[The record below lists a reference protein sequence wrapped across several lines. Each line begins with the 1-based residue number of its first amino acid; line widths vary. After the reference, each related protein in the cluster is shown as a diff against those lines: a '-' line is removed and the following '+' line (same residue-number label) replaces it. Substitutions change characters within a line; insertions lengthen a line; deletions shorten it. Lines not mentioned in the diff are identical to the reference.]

1 MAENSKGR
9 SYGHNISL
17 NGPYWDGNISLS
29 FKIMNDSPDQIK
41 TMQQIVDSIKDL
53 DIVPASGQYT
63 YREKKEGEVSVSKDT
78 ITPEDVKDQP
88 MAVGLNEAVEAN
100 EIKAKTKQEE
110 YQPPIMK
117 VIAGVVVEGEGIKPV
132 FVAEEK
138 TEEVSATPKMT
149 RMSTMSVESSETNDI
164 NLSAAPTILSVD
176 TPMLLADTS
185 DDSKL
190 ITYGNLRTF
199 AGLTDARYVQ
209 LKAGDNKPG
218 SYLTSSEVDEK
229 IATQASNILNSGD
242 TILYKHDLIVTAGE
256 NMPGL
261 AYYYIHMSFY
271 DGSSQQFDLSKLYD
285 YLQPGNATTTIERP
299 VIYMADGY
307 CKATNDSIQK
317 IFAIGRNVTLFT
329 LAQLYIYSRR
339 VVLKPNPVK
348 YGWENPYKVPF
359 SSLTCTDTVTP
370 VKAV

>member
-63 YREKKEGEVSVSKDT
+63 YTEKKEGEVRVSKDT
-78 ITPEDVKDQP
+78 ITPEDIKDQP
-88 MAVGLNEAVEAN
+88 MVGGLDEAVETD
-100 EIKAKTKQEE
+100 EIKEETKQEE
-110 YQPPIMK
+110 YQPSIMK
-117 VIAGVVVEGEGIKPV
+117 VIAGVIVEGEGIKPV
-132 FVAEEK
+132 FVEEEK
-138 TEEVSATPKMT
+138 KEEVNATPKIA

-209 LKAGDNKPG
+209 LKAGDTTPG
-218 SYLTSSEVDEK
+218 SYLTSSEVDSK
-229 IATQASNILNSGD
+229 IATQASNFVTKGQIICYEHNIVLMITGRRASRTAYTLLTCRFYNNDSQPFQDTPNSEC
-242 TILYKHDLIVTAGE
+242 A
-256 NMPGL
+256 
-261 AYYYIHMSFY
+261 
-271 DGSSQQFDLSKLYD
+271 SKL
-285 YLQPGNATTTIERP
+285 L
-299 VIYMADGY
+299 
-307 CKATNDSIQK
+307 S
-317 IFAIGRNVTLFT
+317 
-329 LAQLYIYSRR
+329 
-339 VVLKPNPVK
+339 
-348 YGWENPYKVPF
+348 
-359 SSLTCTDTVTP
+359 
-370 VKAV
+370 

>member
-63 YREKKEGEVSVSKDT
+63 YTEKKEGEVRVSKDT
-78 ITPEDVKDQP
+78 ITPEDIKDQP
-88 MAVGLNEAVEAN
+88 MVGGLDEAVETD
-100 EIKAKTKQEE
+100 EIKEETKQEE
-110 YQPPIMK
+110 YQPSIMK
-117 VIAGVVVEGEGIKPV
+117 VIAGVIVEGEGIKPV
-132 FVAEEK
+132 FVEEEK
-138 TEEVSATPKMT
+138 KEEVNATPKIA
-149 RMSTMSVESSETNDI
+149 RMSTMSTDASKTNDI
-164 NLSAAPTILSVD
+164 DLSAAPTILSVD

-209 LKAGDNKPG
+209 LKAGDTTPG
-218 SYLTSSEVDEK
+218 SYLTSSEVDSK

-271 DGSSQQFDLSKLYD
+271 DGSSQQFDSSKLYN
-285 YLQPGNATTTIERP
+285 YLQPGNAATTIERP

-307 CKATNDSIQK
+307 CKATNGSIWE

-329 LAQLYIYSRR
+329 LAQLYIYSQH
-339 VVLKPNPVK
+339 VVLEPNPVI
-348 YGWENPYKVPF
+348 YG
-359 SSLTCTDTVTP
+359 
-370 VKAV
+370 